1 MGPADMALSY
11 LEFRLTAGEPQ
22 ERAAALLCVVGL
34 SVELPQHGGDLG
46 RQGGQF
52 RTEALERTLS
62 TGALANNETQAAGRM
77 GLPSQPL
84 APPRRRRFRWS
95 SGGSSAFDGRPRSG
109 AFPSGRPSA

>member
-52 RTEALERTLS
+52 RTEALKRTLS
-62 TGALANNETQAAGRM
+62 AGALAKKRNTSSWSNGPTESASRASSETAFS
-77 GLPSQPL
+77 LEL
-84 APPRRRRFRWS
+84 RRLVS
-95 SGGSSAFDGRPRSG
+95 V
-109 AFPSGRPSA
+109 